1 MTTST
6 EPKGGGV
13 VEASPPGSASTVR
26 AGRRRRKTNVLAYLL
41 AGPIL
46 IYEAVF
52 VLYPI
57 VQGVRLSMTDASL
70 GSADSSFVGAKNYDR
85 LFHDPDFYGDLRN
98 TLTYALAV
106 VVIAVGVGLGTALLV
121 NRRFRGR
128 GVVRGLLMAPWA
140 FPEIATVLIFI
151 WIMNPTFGVINV
163 IDNLVPGLD
172 TSGGWL
178 TSSPLSMVSVVLIS
192 TWKTFPFYSIV
203 ILASLQAV
211 PEDLDEAAR
220 VDGANVWRRFRHV
233 TLPSIRPTLILLS
246 LLAFIFAFKQFSL
259 IWLTTGGGPGR
270 DTETLVVAIYNN
282 AFKFYDYS
290 YGATI
295 GVASLVVTLLVTV
308 AIMAVQRRYQED
320 SDR

>member
-1 MTTST
+1 MA
-6 EPKGGGV
+6 
-13 VEASPPGSASTVR
+13 EAGHTRPAPAVR
-26 AGRRRRKTNVLAYLL
+26 VRRRRARTHAVAYLL

-57 VQGVRLSMTDASL
+57 IQGVQLSLTNASL
-70 GSADSSFVGAKNYDR
+70 GDSESSFVGVKNYDR
-85 LFHDPDFYGDLRN
+85 LFHDPNFYANLRN
-98 TLTYALAV
+98 TLTYAVAV
-106 VVIAVGVGLGTALLV
+106 VVIAVGVGLMTAVLV

-128 GVVRGLLMAPWA
+128 GLVRGIMTAPWA

-163 IDNLVPGLD
+163 ISNIIPGLD
-172 TSGGWL
+172 GSGGWL
-178 TSSPLSMVSVVLIS
+178 TSSPLALVSIVLIS

-203 ILASLQAV
+203 ILASLQTV
-211 PEDLDEAAR
+211 PEELDEAAR
-220 VDGANVWRRFRHV
+220 VDGANAVRRFWHV

-246 LLAFIFAFKQFSL
+246 LLAFIFAFRQFSL

-270 DTETLVVAIYNN
+270 DTETLVVAIYNT

-295 GVASLVVTLLVTV
+295 GVASLVVTLVVTL
-308 AIMAVQRRYQED
+308 AILAVQRRYQEED
-320 SDR
+320 